1 MDPCDT
7 VPNTPEP
14 SYEDEQHARAFAHLT
29 PISRAAR
36 LAFDSA
42 VDAIKSDPDNFAHLR
57 RNMHV
62 EPDRQVSPSA
72 ASVFTDSDATETE
85 ASSNEVIYRYK
96 GAFHLK
102 LGNPPRDPKKG
113 WILGDGRN
121 SAARQVDFL
130 LSGPKKTAE
139 IAGIHASIFIHE
151 RSCRLV
157 LGARHKTTVHGSNG
171 SGTST
176 TLSRTSYPAQLARED
191 EIRIGECVYLFEY
204 DEDAEG
210 KEHEQK
216 MASFMKKAHGDTW
229 EGLLKILGSSPE
241 AVSMRLNE
249 YSWSLGAFASGSFGQ
264 VTAGTRRD
272 GSAVAVKRFR
282 EPKEDFLSAHRR
294 MMSYIGKHVSTT
306 RLLSCPLIEG
316 SLTS

>member
-7 VPNTPEP
+7 VPVTPEP
-14 SYEDEQHARAFAHLT
+14 SYEDEQNAQAFAHLT

-42 VDAIKSDPDNFAHLR
+42 VDAIKSDPDYFAHLR

-62 EPDRQVSPSA
+62 EPNRQVSPSA
-72 ASVFTDSDATETE
+72 ASVFTDSDTTETE
-85 ASSNEVIYRYK
+85 ASSNEVTYRYK
-96 GAFHLK
+96 GAFHFK
-102 LGNPPRDPKKG
+102 LGNPPRYPKKG

-139 IAGIHASIFIHE
+139 IAGIHATIFIHD

-157 LGARHKTTVHGSNG
+157 LGARHKTTVHASNG
-171 SGTST
+171 TGTST
-176 TLSRTSYPAQLARED
+176 TLCRTSCPAQLARED

-204 DEDAEG
+204 DEDADR
-210 KEHEQK
+210 KEHEQQL
-216 MASFMKKAHGDTW
+216 ASFMKKVHGPTW

-249 YSWSLGAFASGSFGQ
+249 YSWSLGAFACGSFGQ

-272 GSAVAVKRFR
+272 GSAVAVKRFIKP
-282 EPKEDFLSAHRR
+282 EEDFLSAHRR

-306 RLLSCPLIEG
+306 
-316 SLTS
+316 